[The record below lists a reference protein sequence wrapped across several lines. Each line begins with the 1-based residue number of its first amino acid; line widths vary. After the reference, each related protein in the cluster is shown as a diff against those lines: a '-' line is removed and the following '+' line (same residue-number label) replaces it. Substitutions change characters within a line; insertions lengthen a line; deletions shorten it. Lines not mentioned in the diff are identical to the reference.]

1 MDSSSR
7 ATNRADEQ
15 SRSDGEA
22 DAVAAEG
29 VENDVVVDVGVL
41 VAHSPRGDGTAL
53 TGFADQAA
61 RDVVGELASATD
73 AGWRFYAE
81 EAEAL
86 TGYDARYPSEFL
98 EEAEVRMV
106 EGPYDL
112 VVVLTDV
119 PLLSR
124 RERRVPGL
132 ASPLGRVAVV
142 STHDLRLSPRG
153 RPRRSLDDAAVR
165 WNGAALVLHQL
176 GHVLGAGH
184 DEAADSAMAPFSFD
198 PGRDSVPAFDVDLS
212 ADRRCRSGRIPEE
225 QTRSRGTIR
234 RFGFYLRSTANN
246 PWQVLSAVVK
256 SRALVLPLS
265 LPKLSTAALVPT
277 LVVVFSAETWD
288 VGLNITNDTAALFA
302 VGSILLAA
310 VYLLFSHNLL
320 FPRGRQ
326 RVLTEHVALVNV
338 AIFCILVLAM
348 VGLYLLIG
356 LIMLTIEY
364 VVFPPNLM
372 TNWPSLEDPTVG
384 VLELVR
390 IAGFIATIGVLSG
403 ALGGGLEK
411 QTILRHLVLFN
422 DRP

>member
-1 MDSSSR
+1 VLG
-7 ATNRADEQ
+7 ATSDDGAARADA
-15 SRSDGEA
+15 GE
-22 DAVAAEG
+22 G
-29 VENDVVVDVGVL
+29 DVVVDVGLL
-41 VAHSPRGDGTAL
+41 VAHSPRSGGVDLA
-53 TGFADQAA
+53 GFADRAA

-73 AGWRFYAE
+73 ASWRFHAE
-81 EAEAL
+81 EPEEL
-86 TGYDARYPSEFL
+86 SDYDARYPSEFL
-98 EEAEVRMV
+98 EDAALRMV
-106 EGPYDL
+106 KGPYDL
-112 VVVLTDV
+112 VVVVTDV

-142 STHDLRLSPRG
+142 STRTLRLSPRDQ
-153 RPRRSLDDAAVR
+153 PRRSLDDAAVR
-165 WNGAALVLHQL
+165 WNGAALILHQI

-184 DEAADSAMAPFSFD
+184 DEGGDAAMAPFTFD
-198 PGRDSVPAFDVDLS
+198 AERNGVPRFDATLS
-212 ADRRCRSGRIPEE
+212 RQFRREAGRIPEE
-225 QTRSRGTIR
+225 ETDARGPLGR
-234 RFGFYLRSTANN
+234 LWFYLVSVARN
-246 PWQVLSAVVK
+246 PGEVAAAVVR
-256 SRALVLPLS
+256 SRALALPLS

-288 VGLNITNDTAALFA
+288 VGLNITDGTATLFA

-326 RVLTEHVALVNV
+326 QVLTEHVALVNV
-338 AIFCILVLAM
+338 AVFCILVLAM
-348 VGLYLLIG
+348 VGLYLLVG
-356 LIMLTIEY
+356 VIMLTIEY

-384 VLELVR
+384 VVELVR